1 MNRPIKSEAEMQA
14 FGANLALRLAAGDV
28 IALAG
33 DLGAGKTTLARAI
46 IQALCEA
53 PEVPSPTYTLVQIY
67 SAPEFEI
74 WHCDLYRIERASDIL
89 ELGLLDVFDE
99 VVSLIEWPQ
108 RMEDNLPKTAL
119 KINITFEGSGRALTL
134 SGDDLWADRLA
145 DV

>member
-1 MNRPIKSEAEMQA
+1 MQA

-53 PEVPSPTYTLVQIY
+53 PEVPSPTYTLV
-67 SAPEFEI
+67 PEFEI

-119 KINITFEGSGRALTL
+119 KINITFEGLGRALTL
-134 SGDDLWADRLA
+134 SGDDLWADRLV